1 MTDQEL
7 VQLIKISYQQINT
20 YINRSKIRSTD
31 QKLDQKIKVTFIDGR
46 IKNYINR
53 SKGRL
58 TAQKLA
64 TYPMLDK
71 KIKRWKRRSKLEK
84 YIDRLNVRSIDQKFY
99 QKIKIL
105 NNKLTN

>member
-71 KIKRWKRRSKLEK
+71 KIKRWKK
-84 YIDRLNVRSIDQKFY
+84 DQS
-99 QKIKIL
+99 
-105 NNKLTN
+105 